1 VTPSTRRSYRG
12 GALRARLRAA
22 HVGGGR
28 RLGLR
33 SEASL
38 RFERNVDV
46 EACRTLRTGPRSCS
60 PESRATDRGGPCGRV
75 CQSAAADRGRRT
87 QRPDQ
92 PPARYRDCRW
102 RRSGRSF
109 GAFRRASSRWP
120 RGYRCRPPSYR
131 SDLTREVDFI
141 EEVARLAGYDRIPA
155 TQPQA
160 RLTAA
165 PDLTSWRMQ
174 ERVRESLAAQGMHE
188 MTCHRFV
195 PGDWNGRIA
204 ASLPPRAPAFASS
217 IDDRGG
223 ARDTA

>member
-1 VTPSTRRSYRG
+1 MDAYANPPPSIEVVVRSDRTNRLLGTGLPVAEIGQIVRRVS
-12 GALRARLRAA
+12 AS
-22 HVGGGR
+22 VKSMGR
-28 RLGLR
+28 
-33 SEASL
+33 
-38 RFERNVDV
+38 
-46 EACRTLRTGPRSCS
+46 
-60 PESRATDRGGPCGRV
+60 
-75 CQSAAADRGRRT
+75 
-87 QRPDQ
+87 
-92 PPARYRDCRW
+92 
-102 RRSGRSF
+102 
-109 GAFRRASSRWP
+109 

-141 EEVARLAGYDRIPA
+141 EEVARLAGYDRVPA

-204 ASLPPRAPAFASS
+204 GLAPPASTGVRLLNPMTAEAPEMRRSLLPNLLAAAAHNRRQGESWIRAFEIGNVFWTTDEIRESRAVDVASNKIEQRRNGTTGDS
-217 IDDRGG
+217 PVEQVD
-223 ARDTA
+223 AA